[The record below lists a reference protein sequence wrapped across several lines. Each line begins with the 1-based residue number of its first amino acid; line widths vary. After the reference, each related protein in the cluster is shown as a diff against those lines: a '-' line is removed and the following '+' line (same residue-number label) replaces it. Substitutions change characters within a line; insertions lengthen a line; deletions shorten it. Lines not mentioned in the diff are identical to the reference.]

1 MRGNM
6 KKLIILLTILMS
18 VLINARTFTQEEKKE
33 MVKQFSVFQQALENK
48 DIKTIIAMTELPTKE
63 LTALIT
69 DEMGNMPEEF
79 EYGKKAMTAKDLEKY
94 KERVL
99 ENLKPLLY
107 IKVDPNSGKITN
119 YFKNNATEEDKKRKY
134 YFDAHMSSYY
144 YMEKNTKKYLETGRI
159 WDDRVEM
166 EYADEGLYVIEYW
179 TPNKLTPEEPEGDG
193 GTVYEFKFEK
203 NKLKLYL
210 IYWND

>member
-1 MRGNM
+1 
-6 KKLIILLTILMS
+6 MS

-33 MVKQFSVFQQALENK
+33 MVKQFYVFQQALENK

-69 DEMGNMPEEF
+69 DEMGNVPEEY
-79 EYGKKAMTAKDLEKY
+79 EYGKKAMTAKDMEKY
-94 KERVL
+94 KERIFD
-99 ENLKPLLY
+99 NLKPLLY

-159 WDDRVEM
+159 WDDRVELQ
-166 EYADEGLYVIEYW
+166 YADEGLFAIEYW
-179 TPNKLTPEEPEGDG
+179 TPNKLTPKEPEGDG
-193 GTVYEFKFEK
+193 GTAYEFKFEK

>member
-1 MRGNM
+1 M
-6 KKLIILLTILMS
+6 KKFIISFIILFS
-18 VLINARTFTQEEKKE
+18 VFANGRTFTQTEKQE
-33 MVKQFSVFQQALENK
+33 MLRQFVIFQQALEKK
-48 DIKTIIAMTELPTKE
+48 DIKTVIAMTELPTEE
-63 LTALIT
+63 LTVLIN
-69 DEMGNMPEEF
+69 DEMGDPPAGF
-79 EYGKKAMTAKDLEKY
+79 GYGEKPLTAKEMEKF
-94 KERVL
+94 KDRVF
-99 ENLKPLLY
+99 ENLNPLLY
-107 IKVDPNSGKITN
+107 IKVDSDSGKIIN
-119 YFKNNATEEDKKRKY
+119 YFKDNATDEDRKRKY

>member
-1 MRGNM
+1 M

-159 WDDRVEM
+159 WDDRVELQ
-166 EYADEGLYVIEYW
+166 YADEGLFAIEYW

-193 GTVYEFKFEK
+193 GAVYEFKFEK

>member
-1 MRGNM
+1 M

-79 EYGKKAMTAKDLEKY
+79 E
-94 KERVL
+94 
-99 ENLKPLLY
+99 
-107 IKVDPNSGKITN
+107 
-119 YFKNNATEEDKKRKY
+119 
-134 YFDAHMSSYY
+134 
-144 YMEKNTKKYLETGRI
+144 
-159 WDDRVEM
+159 
-166 EYADEGLYVIEYW
+166 
-179 TPNKLTPEEPEGDG
+179 
-193 GTVYEFKFEK
+193 
-203 NKLKLYL
+203 
-210 IYWND
+210 

>member
-1 MRGNM
+1 M
-6 KKLIILLTILMS
+6 KKFIILFIISFS
-18 VLINARTFTQEEKKE
+18 VFINGRTFTQTEKQE
-33 MVKQFSVFQQALENK
+33 MLRQFVVFQQALEKK
-48 DIKTIIAMTELPTKE
+48 DIKTLTAMMELPTHE
-63 LTALIT
+63 LTVLINN
-69 DEMGNMPEEF
+69 EMGDPPAEF
-79 EYGKKAMTAKDLEKY
+79 AERAKPVTAKDLEKY
-94 KERVL
+94 KDRVF
-99 ENLKPLLY
+99 ENLAPLLY
-107 IKVDPNSGKITN
+107 VKADPDSGKITN
-119 YFKNNATEEDKKRKY
+119 YFKDNATEEDRKRKY
-134 YFDAHMSSYY
+134 NFDAHISSYY

>member
-1 MRGNM
+1 MVNT
-6 KKLIILLTILMS
+6 KTY
-18 VLINARTFTQEEKKE
+18 TQEEKKE
-33 MVKQFSVFQQALENK
+33 MLKQFSVFQQALEKK
-48 DIKTIIAMTELPTKE
+48 DIKTLTAMMELPTNE
-63 LTALIT
+63 LIVLINN
-69 DEMGNMPEEF
+69 EMGAPPAEF
-79 EYGKKAMTAKDLEKY
+79 SEWAKPVTAKDLEKY
-94 KERVL
+94 KDRVF

-107 IKVDPNSGKITN
+107 IKADPNSGKITN
-119 YFKNNATEEDKKRKY
+119 YFKDNATEEDKKRKY

-144 YMEKNTKKYLETGRI
+144 YMEKNTKKYLEMGRI

-193 GTVYEFKFEK
+193 GAVYEFKFEK